1 MNMDDLEQNTIVV
14 DRRERL
20 WRMRVWPNL
29 IQLFPSREQAEAQ
42 AREIACSKIP
52 AWTVIVHEPESN

>member
-1 MNMDDLEQNTIVV
+1 MDDLEQNTIVV

-29 IQLFPSREQAEAQ
+29 IQLFPSRDQAEAR
-42 AREIACSKIP
+42 ARDVACSQIP
-52 AWTVIVHEPESN
+52 AWTVIVHEPEGD